1 MDSEKDAKE
10 EFKKQQ
16 YLKQTVEKRPD
27 ECSCQLTENLPKI
40 KKNDQDVQ
48 ALIEFENKLHD
59 NIYVK
64 VKLVNMLMDCFYL
77 A

>member
-1 MDSEKDAKE
+1 MEKKS
-10 EFKKQQ
+10 
-16 YLKQTVEKRPD
+16 D
-27 ECSCQLTENLPKI
+27 ECSCQLSENIPKI

-64 VKLVNMLMDCFYL
+64 R
-77 A
+77 

>member
-1 MDSEKDAKE
+1 MDLEKDVKE
-10 EFKKQQ
+10 ELKKQQ
-16 YLKQTVEKRPD
+16 YLKQTVEKRSD

-64 VKLVNMLMDCFYL
+64 R
-77 A
+77 